1 MDVSIFLAKF
11 WGWYLIFFFFILSY
25 NPKRIKQILSFL
37 EDEKFSILVAF
48 IAIVIG
54 LLNIFFHNVW
64 DSSATVIVSLIGWI
78 ALFKGLMLF
87 AFPSL
92 ALKAIDFI
100 SLKLIQVIYVLL
112 FLMGLYLLNT
122 GYGLIQY

>member
-25 NPKRIKQILSFL
+25 NPKRTKQILSFL

-54 LLNIFFHNVW
+54 LLNILFHNIW

>member
-54 LLNIFFHNVW
+54 LLNILFHNFW

-92 ALKAIDFI
+92 ALKSIDFI